1 VEVLVVHDRKTMRD
15 EIVKILNEEKDTG
28 CNVSQA
34 ADIREARIALKSKT
48 FDLMILDLTMPNNS
62 GSDQP
67 GYTQVAYL
75 LREIYDHEDLNAPGD
90 LIGISKEANS
100 LGLLSSDLGP
110 HFMVA
115 VTEDDNG
122 AWREYLIDRVRY
134 AFRSAVSKQRSLAH
148 HYDVD
153 AMIVTAVDEEFQP
166 YNNLLEFY
174 KDRNF
179 PDVSRFIFNDKSG
192 NPRSGIA
199 FSIGASGQATSASR
213 TQSLISWFRPR
224 IAIMSGYC
232 GGVASKVNLGDL
244 CFFDSAAPW
253 DYGKWEEI
261 RDKEGRLVS
270 ERFSSRPNAL
280 GLSGKTVRNIA
291 RELVSKNGDFTQ
303 DEMRKIHELAP
314 TESLFPKVQLTH
326 AASGSAVVAN
336 DRIIELIQNLN
347 GAIKAVDM
355 ESYGF
360 YDACLNTFV
369 RKPQFI
375 CVKSVSDYCNGEKG
389 DDYHSVCS
397 YMSAVMACR
406 ILMKHID
413 FLE

>member
-1 VEVLVVHDRKTMRD
+1 MDILVVHDRKTVRD
-15 EIVKILNEEKDTG
+15 EIVNILNEDKETD
-28 CNVSQA
+28 CIVSQA
-34 ADIREARIALKSKT
+34 TDIRNARLALRSKT

-62 GSDQP
+62 GSDKP
-67 GYTQVAYL
+67 GYTQVADL

-90 LIGISKEANS
+90 LIGISQESNS
-100 LGLLSSDLGP
+100 LELLSSDLGP

-115 VTEDDNG
+115 VTEDHNG
-122 AWREYLIDRVRY
+122 AWRQYLADRVRY

-153 AMIVTAVDEEFQP
+153 AMIVTAMDEEFQP
-166 YNNLLEFY
+166 YGDFIEFHS
-174 KDRNF
+174 DRNF
-179 PDVSRFIFNDKSG
+179 PDVSRFTFNDKFG
-192 NPRSGIA
+192 KPKSGIA
-199 FSIGASGQATSASR
+199 FSIGTSGQATSASR

-253 DYGKWEEI
+253 DYGKWEET
-261 RDKEGRLVS
+261 RDKEGNLVS

-280 GLSGKTVRNIA
+280 SLSGKGLRNIA
-291 RELVSKNGDFTQ
+291 RDLVTKNGDFTQ
-303 DEMRKIHELAP
+303 DEMRRIHELSP
-314 TESLFPKVQLTH
+314 TKSLSPTTLLTH

-336 DRIIELIQNLN
+336 DRIIEQIRNLN

-355 ESYGF
+355 EAYGF

-369 RKPQFI
+369 KKPQFI
-375 CVKSVSDYCNGEKG
+375 CVKSVSDFCNGEKG

-397 YMSAVMACR
+397 YMSAVATYKM
-406 ILMKHID
+406 LTKHIVFSD
-413 FLE
+413 